1 MAGKFIDF
9 FKIQKN
15 IGRILSNKH
24 LAMLLIL
31 LILVALN
38 TLVVLKFPG
47 ISHAA
52 VRPQIV
58 LICLAGFYYG
68 PVYGFLV
75 GFIGNMSS
83 DLLLGNGFDYLISW
97 SIGNGLMGM
106 IMGFSR
112 MRSVLKLYKISQLL
126 ELTLFLIFSNIAFV
140 TYSSIVYN
148 LNHGS
153 LTFDANLKY
162 FFLPVLNSNILAS
175 LLLFPVFLLLLGRLK
190 INFPIK
196 IALSNFY
203 MIAFFLQ
210 VAWFVNKTSFDVSG
224 FIFNSNLGIDE
235 GNLIVEAFNVWSMM
249 LILFLLTSF
258 FISIYISEKITRP
271 IVELDRNV
279 HDLLQSDIHSPD
291 SFDKLTRRDDEVGLL
306 SYTIGL
312 LSEKLWDSQVHF
324 INDFTKRMTFISAED
339 TISDIYEIGLVSIF
353 GKKFDF
359 SNYEVREATGHA
371 EISHI
376 EAIEMLIKLADL
388 EELAYT
394 YDASKMNILFH
405 DVITD
410 EAILSNVQ
418 LQYLAVAV
426 DLGLVFK
433 GKLRFLDIHSSL
445 TKDFAYHLLFK
456 TTLFVNNKKKF
467 IGYVTEPDI
476 ISRLEEKW
484 NSPGMIPNPD
494 IENVMNDL
502 IRNKFIS
509 GYHIKMSEEVAN
521 FDHHLKITY
530 THDNFKHVKQL
541 VGLIISEN
549 IQAKIN
555 IEKKHSTFIYYN
567 EWDITEN
574 LTVEPIN
581 DKIFLASRLESDIVF
596 EFASPDKKD
605 LFRAVTNDFA
615 KKEFNRSKNI
625 LFQSWYEPLI
635 TSDVPLNSYNRISEI
650 RIQHGSYMILTFVT
664 EETLTK
670 ALNKLSEFYEKSMI
684 RSRSVWVNDDFYLY
698 LKRDWK
704 ER

>member
-1 MAGKFIDF
+1 MARKFIDF
-9 FKIQKN
+9 FKIQKD
-15 IGRILSNKH
+15 IGRILSNKY
-24 LAMLLIL
+24 LAMFLIV
-31 LILVALN
+31 LILVTLN
-38 TLVVLKFPG
+38 TLLVLKFPG
-47 ISHAA
+47 ISNAD

-68 PVYGFLV
+68 PVYGFLI
-75 GFIGNMSS
+75 GFIGNVSS
-83 DLLLGNGFDYLISW
+83 DLLLGYGFEYLPSW

-106 IMGFSR
+106 IMGFNR

-126 ELTLFLIFSNIAFV
+126 EITLFLIFSNVAFV
-140 TYSSIVYN
+140 TYSSIIHN

-153 LTFDANLKY
+153 LTLDENLTY

-210 VAWFVNKTSFDVSG
+210 VAWFANKTNFDVSG
-224 FIFNSNLGIDE
+224 FIFNSHIDIGE
-235 GNLIVEAFNVWSMM
+235 GNQIVQAFNVWSMM

-258 FISIYISEKITRP
+258 FISIFISEKITRP
-271 IVELDRNV
+271 IVELDRKV
-279 HDLLQSDIHSPD
+279 HELLQSDIHSPD

-312 LSEKLWDSQVHF
+312 LSEKLWDSQVNF

-339 TISDIYEIGLVSIF
+339 TITDIYEIGLVSIF

-359 SNYEVREATGHA
+359 SNYEVRGTTGHA

-388 EELAYT
+388 EELSCT
-394 YDASKMNILFH
+394 YNASKINSLFH
-405 DVITD
+405 DVIKD
-410 EAILSNVQ
+410 EAILSDVQ
-418 LQYLAVAV
+418 LQHLAVAV
-426 DLGLVFK
+426 DVGLVFK
-433 GKLRFLDIHSSL
+433 GKIRFLDMHSSL

-484 NSPGMIPNPD
+484 NSTGMIPNPD
-494 IENVMNDL
+494 IEKVMNDL
-502 IRNKFIS
+502 IRKKIIS

-574 LTVEPIN
+574 LSVEPIN

-605 LFRAVTNDFA
+605 HFRAVTNDFA
-615 KKEFNRSKNI
+615 KKEYNRSKNI

-635 TSDVPLNSYNRISEI
+635 TSDVPLNSYNRIKEI
-650 RIQHGSYMILTFVT
+650 TIQHGSYLILTFVA

-670 ALNKLSEFYEKSMI
+670 AVNKMSEFYEKSMI

>member
-1 MAGKFIDF
+1 MF
-9 FKIQKN
+9 
-15 IGRILSNKH
+15 
-24 LAMLLIL
+24 LIL
-31 LILVALN
+31 LILVTLN
-38 TLVVLKFPG
+38 TLLVLKFPG
-47 ISHAA
+47 ISHAD

-68 PVYGFLV
+68 PVYGFLI
-75 GFIGNMSS
+75 GFIGNVSS
-83 DLLLGNGFDYLISW
+83 DLLLGYGFEYLPSW

-106 IMGFSR
+106 IMGFNR

-126 ELTLFLIFSNIAFV
+126 EITLFLIFSNVAFV
-140 TYSSIVYN
+140 TYSSIIHN

-153 LTFDANLKY
+153 LTLNENLMY

-175 LLLFPVFLLLLGRLK
+175 LLLFPAFLLLLGRLK

-210 VAWFVNKTSFDVSG
+210 VAWFVNKTNFDVSG
-224 FIFNSNLGIDE
+224 FIFNSHIDIGE
-235 GNLIVEAFNVWSMM
+235 GNQIVQAFNVWSMM

-258 FISIYISEKITRP
+258 FISIFISEKITRP
-271 IVELDRNV
+271 IVELDRKV
-279 HDLLQSDIHSPD
+279 HELLQSDIHAPD

-312 LSEKLWDSQVHF
+312 LSEKLWDNQVNF
-324 INDFTKRMTFISAED
+324 INDFTKRMTFISPED
-339 TISDIYEIGLVSIF
+339 TITDIYEVGLVSIF

-359 SNYEVREATGHA
+359 SNYEVRGATGHA

-388 EELAYT
+388 EELACT
-394 YDASKMNILFH
+394 YNASKINSLFH
-405 DVITD
+405 DVIND
-410 EAILSNVQ
+410 EMILSDVQ
-418 LQYLAVAV
+418 LQHLAVAV

-433 GKLRFLDIHSSL
+433 GKIRFLDMHSSL

-484 NSPGMIPNPD
+484 NSTGMIPNPD

-502 IRNKFIS
+502 IRKKIIS
-509 GYHIKMSEEVAN
+509 GYHIKMSEELAN

-549 IQAKIN
+549 IQARIN

-574 LTVEPIN
+574 LSVEPIN

-605 LFRAVTNDFA
+605 HFRAVTNDFT
-615 KKEFNRSKNI
+615 KKEYNRTKNI

-635 TSDVPLNSYNRISEI
+635 TSDVPLNSYNRIKEI
-650 RIQHGSYMILTFVT
+650 TIQHGSYLILTFVT

-670 ALNKLSEFYEKSMI
+670 ALNKLSECYEKSMI

-698 LKRDWK
+698 LQRDW
-704 ER
+704 